1 VFVTDYPAPGGDSYN
16 PHVARLLAAALTLA
30 AAGAAWAGL
39 GWLVMNVPPGRPLA
53 VLAAYVFA
61 FAAVTS
67 TGALVAWLA
76 FGRAGGSP
84 AGYLA
89 HSMLLAIIALFAM
102 WLQTLRSLT
111 PVVVLLLV
119 GLYVFLELAVLFG
132 TRGSVELP
140 VRQQ

>member
-1 VFVTDYPAPGGDSYN
+1 V
-16 PHVARLLAAALTLA
+16 LTLA
-30 AAGAAWAGL
+30 AAAAAWAGL
-39 GWLVMNVPPGRPLA
+39 GWLVLNVPPARPLA
-53 VLAAYVFA
+53 VLAAYVFG
-61 FAAVTS
+61 FAAITS
-67 TGALVAWLA
+67 TAALLAWLA
-76 FGRAGGSP
+76 FGRHGGSP

-89 HSMLLAIIALFAM
+89 HSMLLATIVLFAM

-111 PVVVLLLV
+111 PIVVVLLI